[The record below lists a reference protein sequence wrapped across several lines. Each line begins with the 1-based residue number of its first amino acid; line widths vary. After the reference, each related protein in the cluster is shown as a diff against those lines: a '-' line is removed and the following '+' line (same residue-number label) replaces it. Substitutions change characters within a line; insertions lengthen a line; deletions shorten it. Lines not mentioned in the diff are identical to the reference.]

1 MLRDRQT
8 VREGGVERQTGRGV
22 LRDRQTVREGGVDRQ
37 TDRQG
42 GGC

>member
-1 MLRDRQT
+1 MLTDSQGGRGGVDRQT
-8 VREGGVERQTGRGV
+8 DREGGVE
-22 LRDRQTVREGGVDRQ
+22 RQ